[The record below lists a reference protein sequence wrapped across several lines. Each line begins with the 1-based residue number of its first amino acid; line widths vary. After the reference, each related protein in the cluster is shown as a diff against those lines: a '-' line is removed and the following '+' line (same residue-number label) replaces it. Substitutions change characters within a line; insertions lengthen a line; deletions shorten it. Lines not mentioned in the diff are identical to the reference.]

1 MQVGDEY
8 VFSLIFSY
16 FFWKRKKERTENRR
30 EQVGVVI
37 ELDGHIDCEDIVT
50 CKPMSVI

>member
-8 VFSLIFSY
+8 VFSRFRT
-16 FFWKRKKERTENRR
+16 FWKRKKERTENRR

-37 ELDGHIDCEDIVT
+37 ELDGHIDCEDTVT
-50 CKPMSVI
+50 CTPCMAVI